1 MEVQEAPVI
10 VFHVCYE
17 IDTGFLSM
25 TFFKTVLGTVVL
37 VLFFFKFR
45 SMLSSRI
52 SFKASLTPA
61 LNYRINTKSGDS
73 ILSQFNC
80 ENSYF
85 FIFYAIQW
93 VDELKFKF
101 LKARLL

>member
-10 VFHVCYE
+10 VLHVCYE
-17 IDTGFLSM
+17 IDTGFLFM

-37 VLFFFKFR
+37 VLFFKFR

-61 LNYRINTKSGDS
+61 LNYCINTKSGDP

-85 FIFYAIQW
+85 FY
-93 VDELKFKF
+93 F
-101 LKARLL
+101 LCNSMSR

>member
-10 VFHVCYE
+10 VLHVCYE
-17 IDTGFLSM
+17 IDTGFLFM
-25 TFFKTVLGTVVL
+25 TFLKTVLRTVVL
-37 VLFFFKFR
+37 VLFFKFR

-85 FIFYAIQW
+85 FIFYAIQ
-93 VDELKFKF
+93 
-101 LKARLL
+101 

>member
-10 VFHVCYE
+10 VLHVCYE
-17 IDTGFLSM
+17 IDTGFLFMIFLNCLTSSCI
-25 TFFKTVLGTVVL
+25 GT
-37 VLFFFKFR
+37 FFKFR

-85 FIFYAIQW
+85 FIFYAIQ
-93 VDELKFKF
+93 
-101 LKARLL
+101 

>member
-10 VFHVCYE
+10 VLHVCYE
-17 IDTGFLSM
+17 IDTGFLFM
-25 TFFKTVLGTVVL
+25 TFFKTVLETVVL
-37 VLFFFKFR
+37 VLFFKFR

-61 LNYRINTKSGDS
+61 LNYRINIKSGDS

-85 FIFYAIQW
+85 FY
-93 VDELKFKF
+93 F
-101 LKARLL
+101 LCNSMSRWAQV

>member
-1 MEVQEAPVI
+1 
-10 VFHVCYE
+10 
-17 IDTGFLSM
+17 
-25 TFFKTVLGTVVL
+25 
-37 VLFFFKFR
+37 
-45 SMLSSRI
+45 MLSSRI

-61 LNYRINTKSGDS
+61 LNYCINTKSGDS